1 MVTLESF
8 RRCGRRRLTPRG
20 FTLLELLVVV
30 AIIGILSAIVIPR
43 LIVGPKRAKEAV
55 LLTNLHAL
63 REVLDQYFADK
74 QRCAESLE
82 ILVDDGYLRKI
93 PIDPMTGSAD
103 WTTEPCEGED
113 ADLGALTGGLDGFG
127 GGPGIWDV
135 HSSHGGTGLNGSNFS
150 DW

>member
-1 MVTLESF
+1 MVMQRF
-8 RRCGRRRLTPRG
+8 RSRRPGPAG

-30 AIIGILSAIVIPR
+30 AIIGILAAVVIPR
-43 LIVGPKRAKEAV
+43 LVVGPKRAKEAV

-63 REVLDQYFADK
+63 REVLDQYYADK

-82 ILVDDGYLRKI
+82 VLVEEGYLRKI

-113 ADLGALTGGLDGFG
+113 ADLSALTGELDGFG

-135 HSSHGGTGLNGSNFS
+135 HSSHDGTGLNGTSFA